1 VPDWLEHLPEI
12 PPMIFQALK
21 AAQQNNA
28 QPSHDSPDLV
38 KPSSGSSRYLT
49 IIGIAAI
56 AAAAGLAL
64 PLWAGSLTHLS
75 GVSAILA
82 GVGLVI
88 LALR

>member
-1 VPDWLEHLPEI
+1 
-12 PPMIFQALK
+12 
-21 AAQQNNA
+21 
-28 QPSHDSPDLV
+28 
-38 KPSSGSSRYLT
+38 LT

>member
-1 VPDWLEHLPEI
+1 MVSLRSDGPRIKSVP
-12 PPMIFQALK
+12 FFK
-21 AAQQNNA
+21 AAQSNNT
-28 QPSHDSPDLV
+28 QPSDDISAVL
-38 KPSSGSSRYLT
+38 KPSPWRSKYLT
-49 IIGIAAI
+49 ITSSVALAAT
-56 AAAAGLAL
+56 AGLAL